1 MIMKSLPAALL
12 SLMCFFS
19 FNAFACD
26 MPDPNYPNAE
36 VPDGMITDAELK
48 IIRERVLNRCELSSK
63 LADNKL
69 PWYFHYEAGVEL
81 LNEGATEQAIEPLQM
96 TANLRTEAARGTR
109 MYGMLFVNYLPY
121 YQISLAYSELGEWD
135 KAWEA
140 LQMSE
145 QQLEFV
151 PHDADYDQFASLKTL
166 IDQNRRTAS

>member
-1 MIMKSLPAALL
+1 MFIKSLPAALL
-12 SLMCFFS
+12 TTLCFFS
-19 FNAFACD
+19 INVFACD
-26 MPDPNYPNAE
+26 MPAPEYPNAE
-36 VPDGMITDAELK
+36 APDGMITDAELR

-69 PWYFHYEAGVEL
+69 PWYFHYENGVEL
-81 LNEGATEQAIEPLQM
+81 LNKGSTEQAIEPLQM
-96 TANLRTEAARGTR
+96 TANLRTEAQRGTR

-121 YQISLAYSELGEWD
+121 FQMSLAYSELGQWD

-151 PHDADYDQFASLKTL
+151 PHDTDYYKFASLKSL
-166 IDQNRRTAS
+166 INEHRHSAS